1 MKSMLAALVLL
12 AAVVWPALKASEAH
26 PSGPAAAQDD
36 PVIALQKRVEDT
48 AKKASAAFVFLSGG
62 SGVLISDDGWFL
74 TNHHVIAP
82 PARPDGIHEPDLPKK
97 VRVNLQDAK
106 GRIATL
112 VCTDPVGDIALLK
125 LEPEAGEKLPF
136 LEFTDSD
143 KLETG
148 QYVLA
153 IGAPFGI
160 GAQGDPAPD
169 HRHYPSVS
177 LGIIS
182 ALHRYQEQYGDCIQ
196 TDAAVNPGNS
206 GGPLVDLDGRLA
218 GINGRILTR
227 YGNRVN
233 SGVGFAVP
241 ANQIRNFLPRMKT
254 GGVDRKI
261 YHGRIAGLT
270 VQDPGERTGTLV
282 ADVRTSSVAAKAGFK
297 EGDLIV
303 AVNGQKITTGRRFLG
318 LISTWPA
325 GSDVTVTVKRGDETL
340 DCKAKLRSATARDIT
355 GRPLDPRSGG
365 GRTGAT
371 FEEDKDGVVV
381 AFISSLSPA
390 EDAGLAVG
398 DVVLKVDG
406 NDVDDLDALLV
417 GVRSKKPG
425 EKVTLLVRR
434 DGKER
439 EITITLGRPKE

>member
-1 MKSMLAALVLL
+1 MRRALAAMILL
-12 AAVVWPALKASEAH
+12 AAAVR
-26 PSGPAAAQDD
+26 PAAAQDD
-36 PVIALQKRVEDT
+36 PVVALEKRVQET
-48 AKKASAAFVFLSGG
+48 ARKASAAFVFLSGG
-62 SGVLISDDGWFL
+62 SGVLISDDGWCL
-74 TNHHVIAP
+74 TNHHVVAP
-82 PARPDGIHEPDLPKK
+82 PVPVAPGTPEAKLAKRVP
-97 VRVNLQDAK
+97 VNLQDAK
-106 GRIATL
+106 GRFALL

-125 LEPEAGEKLPF
+125 LEPEAGEKFPF

-241 ANQIRNFLPRMKT
+241 ANQIRNFLPRMKI
-254 GGVDRKI
+254 GGIDRKI
-261 YHGRIAGLT
+261 YHGEIGGLRIGNNEI
-270 VQDPGERTGTLV
+270 ERTGAV
-282 ADVRTSSVAAKAGFK
+282 VRTVDTGSAADRAGLK
-297 EGDLIV
+297 EDDLIV
-303 AVNGQKITTGRRFLG
+303 AVNGQKVTTARRFLG

-325 GSDVTVTVKRGDETL
+325 GAEVTVTVRRGEESL
-340 DCKAKLRSATARDIT
+340 DLKAKLRPAKARDIT
-355 GRPLDPRSGG
+355 GRELDPRSGG

-371 FEEDKDGVVV
+371 FEKTKEGIVVTFV
-381 AFISSLSPA
+381 TPLSPA
-390 EDAGLAVG
+390 DDAGLAEG
-398 DVVLKVDG
+398 DLVLKVDG
-406 NDVDDLDALLV
+406 TPVKELDGLLEE
-417 GVRSKKPG
+417 VRNKNPG
-425 EKVTLLVRR
+425 DKVAILVRR

-439 EITITLGRPKE
+439 EITVTLGRPKE